1 MANVVEVAIEKID
14 EVKSRLGRT
23 LGASMRLRDLIRQVR
38 AARTAAE
45 ERAVVERESANIR
58 DFFRDEDNKYK
69 CRNMAKL
76 LYIHMLGYQA
86 HFGQVECIK
95 LVGSKEKRFTDIRIG
110 YLGAMLLLDERS
122 EIHLLVTNC
131 LKSHLN
137 DNDQFVAGIALCT
150 LGAICS
156 PEMCRDLAGEAEKL
170 LLKSTNTYIKKKA
183 ALCAFR
189 IVRKVPDLIEM
200 FISSTRSLL
209 NEKHHGVLIAG
220 VTLVT
225 EMCELSSD
233 VRIHFKKMVPNLV
246 RILKNLLMTGYSPEH
261 DVSSISDP
269 FLQVKIIKLLRIL
282 GKDDPKASEEM
293 NDILA
298 QVATNTETS
307 KNVGNAILYETV
319 LTIME
324 IKSESGLRVLAVN
337 ILGRFLLNPDKNIR
351 YVALNTLL
359 KTVGVDFQAVQRHRT
374 TVVDCLKDGDVSIK
388 KRALDLCFALI
399 NQTNI
404 VSMSKEIIIF
414 LETAD
419 SEFKAECASKMY
431 IATERFSP
439 SIVWH
444 LDTMINVLQLAGNYV
459 PDEVVSAMIQL
470 ISSHSELQ
478 TYATI
483 QLFHAAER
491 EQIVLTAQP
500 LLQVAFWC
508 IGEFGDL
515 LIIGGEEETHKKI
528 EEDEVVRIFERL
540 MPSSQMS
547 ISSREFGLTA
557 LAKLFTR
564 FENCSERIHALVRQ
578 YSANMNLELQQRSV
592 EYARLL
598 LKNDLR
604 FGLLERMPAI
614 ERNALHTAAQPIEE
628 SPLINDDQSLLKQK
642 QQQKTAAP
650 EVVDLLGLG
659 DILFG
664 GSGGG
669 VDNNINGQQ
678 TNGSN
683 LITDLIS
690 NGASIQKP
698 VLPSQNGILDLQ
710 DILSQSQQKRTD
722 DLNNLFDMGSSEQ
735 SHESFGGQI
744 IFNQRGLEIQLHVE
758 KVFDSNNEAS
768 LRFVSTNNNPT
779 LIEDFN
785 LAVAVIKTYQI
796 ELLPASTTRLE
807 PNGLSTAIQIARLRR
822 IALSAKSPRLRLKI
836 GYTIGGIPH
845 SLDAEVNTI
854 NGLS

>member
-69 CRNMAKL
+69 CRYQVGHLIFMPGNMAKL

-388 KRALDLCFALI
+388 KLYCPRQFQFFILVECF
-399 NQTNI
+399 
-404 VSMSKEIIIF
+404 
-414 LETAD
+414 
-419 SEFKAECASKMY
+419 
-431 IATERFSP
+431 
-439 SIVWH
+439 
-444 LDTMINVLQLAGNYV
+444 G
-459 PDEVVSAMIQL
+459 VV
-470 ISSHSELQ
+470 
-478 TYATI
+478 
-483 QLFHAAER
+483 
-491 EQIVLTAQP
+491 
-500 LLQVAFWC
+500 
-508 IGEFGDL
+508 G
-515 LIIGGEEETHKKI
+515 
-528 EEDEVVRIFERL
+528 
-540 MPSSQMS
+540 
-547 ISSREFGLTA
+547 
-557 LAKLFTR
+557 
-564 FENCSERIHALVRQ
+564 
-578 YSANMNLELQQRSV
+578 
-592 EYARLL
+592 
-598 LKNDLR
+598 
-604 FGLLERMPAI
+604 
-614 ERNALHTAAQPIEE
+614 
-628 SPLINDDQSLLKQK
+628 
-642 QQQKTAAP
+642 
-650 EVVDLLGLG
+650 
-659 DILFG
+659 
-664 GSGGG
+664 
-669 VDNNINGQQ
+669 
-678 TNGSN
+678 
-683 LITDLIS
+683 
-690 NGASIQKP
+690 
-698 VLPSQNGILDLQ
+698 
-710 DILSQSQQKRTD
+710 
-722 DLNNLFDMGSSEQ
+722 
-735 SHESFGGQI
+735 
-744 IFNQRGLEIQLHVE
+744 
-758 KVFDSNNEAS
+758 
-768 LRFVSTNNNPT
+768 
-779 LIEDFN
+779 
-785 LAVAVIKTYQI
+785 
-796 ELLPASTTRLE
+796 
-807 PNGLSTAIQIARLRR
+807 
-822 IALSAKSPRLRLKI
+822 
-836 GYTIGGIPH
+836 
-845 SLDAEVNTI
+845 
-854 NGLS
+854 

>member
-1 MANVVEVAIEKID
+1 
-14 EVKSRLGRT
+14 
-23 LGASMRLRDLIRQVR
+23 
-38 AARTAAE
+38 
-45 ERAVVERESANIR
+45 
-58 DFFRDEDNKYK
+58 
-69 CRNMAKL
+69 
-76 LYIHMLGYQA
+76 
-86 HFGQVECIK
+86 
-95 LVGSKEKRFTDIRIG
+95 
-110 YLGAMLLLDERS
+110 
-122 EIHLLVTNC
+122 
-131 LKSHLN
+131 
-137 DNDQFVAGIALCT
+137 
-150 LGAICS
+150 
-156 PEMCRDLAGEAEKL
+156 
-170 LLKSTNTYIKKKA
+170 
-183 ALCAFR
+183 
-189 IVRKVPDLIEM
+189 
-200 FISSTRSLL
+200 
-209 NEKHHGVLIAG
+209 
-220 VTLVT
+220 
-225 EMCELSSD
+225 
-233 VRIHFKKMVPNLV
+233 
-246 RILKNLLMTGYSPEH
+246 
-261 DVSSISDP
+261 
-269 FLQVKIIKLLRIL
+269 
-282 GKDDPKASEEM
+282 M

-374 TVVDCLKDGDVSIK
+374 TVVECLKDGDVSIK
-388 KRALDLCFALI
+388 RRALELCFALI

-414 LETAD
+414 LESAD

-483 QLFHAAER
+483 QLFYAAER

-515 LIIGGEEETHKKI
+515 LVIGSGGGEEGAHKKI
-528 EEDEVVRIFERL
+528 EEAQVVQIFERL
-540 MPSSQMS
+540 MPSSLMS
-547 ISSREFGLTA
+547 IASKEFGLTA

-564 FENCSERIHALVRQ
+564 FETCSERIHALVRQ

-592 EYARLL
+592 EYARFL
-598 LKNDLR
+598 LKDDLR

-614 ERNALHTAAQPIEE
+614 ERNALHTAAQPIE
-628 SPLINDDQSLLKQK
+628 PIINEEPQQIQK
-642 QQQKTAAP
+642 PKTCETSS

-664 GSGGG
+664 GN
-669 VDNNINGQQ
+669 VKEQNTTETING
-678 TNGSN
+678 N
-683 LITDLIS
+683 LITDFMS
-690 NGASIQKP
+690 NGS
-698 VLPSQNGILDLQ
+698 SQNKPSIPTQNGGIFDLN
-710 DILSQSQQKRTD
+710 DLLTSTNSQPIKQQEKRID
-722 DLNNLFDMGSSEQ
+722 DLNNLFEIGGSSE
-735 SHESFGGQI
+735 SHESSGGQI
-744 IFNQRGLEIQLHVE
+744 IFNQRGLEIQLHIE
-758 KVFDSNNEAS
+758 KTFDSKSEAT

-779 LIEDFN
+779 LVEDFN

-796 ELLPASTTRLE
+796 ELLPASSTRLD
-807 PNGLSTAIQIARLRR
+807 PNGLSTATQIAKLRR
-822 IALSAKSPRLRLKI
+822 ISLSAKAPRLRLKI
-836 GYTIGGIPH
+836 SYNIGGIPH
-845 SLDAEVNTI
+845 SLDAEVNSI

>member
-14 EVKSRLGRT
+14 EVKSRLGRS

-220 VTLVT
+220 ITLVT
-225 EMCELSSD
+225 EMCELSAD

-282 GKDDPKASEEM
+282 GRDDPKASEEM

-374 TVVDCLKDGDVSIK
+374 TVVECLKDGDVSIK
-388 KRALDLCFALI
+388 KRALELCFALI

-414 LETAD
+414 LESAD

-528 EEDEVVRIFERL
+528 EEGEVVRIFERL

-547 ISSREFGLTA
+547 IASREFELTA

-564 FENCSERIHALVRQ
+564 FESCSERIHALVRQ

-598 LKNDLR
+598 LKDDLR

-614 ERNALHTAAQPIEE
+614 ERNALHTAAQPIE
-628 SPLINDDQSLLKQK
+628 PLINEEQQQLIQKQP
-642 QQQKTAAP
+642 QQQKIAAP

-664 GSGGG
+664 GI
-669 VDNNINGQQ
+669 NNNDLDKQGQ
-678 TNGSN
+678 TNGGN
-683 LITDLIS
+683 LLTDLIS
-690 NGASIQKP
+690 NGPSQKP
-698 VLPSQNGILDLQ
+698 VPSQNGILDLQ
-710 DILSQSQQKRTD
+710 DILSQPQQTQKRTD

-735 SHESFGGQI
+735 THESIGQI
-744 IFNQRGLEIQLHVE
+744 IFNQRGLEIQLHIE
-758 KVFDSNNEAS
+758 KVFDSKDEAT

-779 LIEDFN
+779 LIENFN

-796 ELLPASTTRLE
+796 ELLPASSTRLE
-807 PNGLSTAIQIARLRR
+807 PNGLSTATQIAKLRR
-822 IALSAKSPRLRLKI
+822 IALSAKAPRLRLKI

>member
-1 MANVVEVAIEKID
+1 
-14 EVKSRLGRT
+14 
-23 LGASMRLRDLIRQVR
+23 
-38 AARTAAE
+38 
-45 ERAVVERESANIR
+45 
-58 DFFRDEDNKYK
+58 
-69 CRNMAKL
+69 MAKL

-722 DLNNLFDMGSSEQ
+722 DLNNLFDMGS
-735 SHESFGGQI
+735 
-744 IFNQRGLEIQLHVE
+744 RGLEIQLHVE

-854 NGLS
+854 NGGCGAMFRVRVESAQFEGMPKVKQHKLINEVLKKEIKEMHGIVIETKTLEKK